1 MWITWQC
8 SRTLRRI
15 LEGGLSWHPGGIV
28 NDGAADHRGD
38 ASTLFFL
45 KSATNMKMDRLIV
58 HAAADRL
65 TGSTP
70 GSFVLDACGLV
81 VRATSVRAAQ
91 FRTREVT
98 GTRHACRR
106 TVATCVVL
114 GTRTASS
121 TLWPSPSTTRDSS
134 CLGGSPR
141 PWSPAHCSVGGL
153 GAWPCSRWS
162 ARRNFCAADAR
173 KKKPLRSTVV
183 HLLDAWRQGFP
194 NGFGCVLFP

>member
-1 MWITWQC
+1 
-8 SRTLRRI
+8 
-15 LEGGLSWHPGGIV
+15 
-28 NDGAADHRGD
+28 
-38 ASTLFFL
+38 
-45 KSATNMKMDRLIV
+45 MKMDRLIV

-121 TLWPSPSTTRDSS
+121 TPLAIALNHPRFFVSRRLATTLVTRPLLSWWTRRMAVQPVVRKAE
-134 CLGGSPR
+134 LLRGG
-141 PWSPAHCSVGGL
+141 CSEEEATQING
-153 GAWPCSRWS
+153 
-162 ARRNFCAADAR
+162 
-173 KKKPLRSTVV
+173 RS
-183 HLLDAWRQGFP
+183 LA
-194 NGFGCVLFP
+194 